1 MFQSVLWTS
10 ATFGTTAPAWQQLR
24 ETSEGILKY
33 ADKTEKD
40 GQSNARAA
48 RKILL
53 GMHASLTEHGTA
65 LELTIP
71 VDLQPIAAPG
81 HTRVNNDLQ

>member
-40 GQSNARAA
+40 GQSTQEPPE
-48 RKILL
+48 KSCL
-53 GMHASLTEHGTA
+53 GCMHHSLNTA
-65 LELTIP
+65 LLWNLLFQWTCN
-71 VDLQPIAAPG
+71 Q
-81 HTRVNNDLQ
+81 